1 MSVVQEITIQKD
13 VPATMR
19 DGTTLYANVYRPGGE
34 AGTGTYPVLLTRLP
48 YGKDLPLGTGYV
60 NPVKLAEHGYIVV
73 VQDVRGRFASEGEWN
88 PSVYEFEDGY
98 DTVEWAAGLPGS
110 DGRVGM
116 YGASYFG
123 MTQWQAAVTQPPAL
137 KSLVPGIT
145 YGNYLNG
152 AQFRGGVR
160 ELGLRFYWSEA
171 ILAPDTLVRRYRES
185 PEELRKQLPA
195 LVGVIDRIPEEYDTL
210 PLEDLPDP
218 GGAVPYMFSA
228 LDYNVDA
235 GVWNYLNIDG
245 RYDKVE
251 VPTFHIGGWYD
262 IFIGETLRQ
271 YAAMKEQAAREG
283 FTSPRLLVGPWS
295 HGRFESTVG
304 ELDFGFA
311 ASGLFLNYKGD
322 LADYHLRWFEATV
335 KGNEAALE
343 GQAPVE
349 VFVMGENRWR
359 AYEEWPVPGSREERW
374 YFRSDGG
381 ANTRAGD
388 GNLSREEPASGEPED
403 TYNYDPENPVPTLG
417 GALLM
422 PAVYRPGARDQG
434 PNEDRPDVLCYTSDT
449 LESGYTV
456 LGAVHATLYAASSA
470 PDTDFV
476 VRLVDVYPDGR
487 AIGVADGIIRA
498 SARESYP
505 APGVIQPTEPSL
517 IEPERVYGYAVD
529 LWATG
534 ITFLPGHRIRV
545 EVTSSSFPRWDRNLN
560 TGEDTAHSSR
570 AEVARQ
576 RILHDADHPSH
587 ITLTVVAD

>member
-1 MSVVQEITIQKD
+1 MSHIQEITVQKN
-13 VPATMR
+13 VPATLR
-19 DGTTLYANVYRPGGE
+19 DGTTLYADVYRPGGAAANGE
-34 AGTGTYPVLLTRLP
+34 YPVLLTRLP
-48 YGKDLPLGTGYV
+48 YGKSLPLGVGYL
-60 NPVKLAEHGYIVV
+60 NPVKLAENGYIVV

-88 PSVYEFEDGY
+88 PSVHEFEDGY
-98 DTVEWAAGLPGS
+98 DAVQWAASLPGS

-116 YGASYFG
+116 YGVSYFG
-123 MTQWQAAVTQPPAL
+123 MTQWQAAVMQPPAL
-137 KSLVPGIT
+137 KSLAPGIT

-171 ILAPDTLVRRYRES
+171 ILAPDTLLRRYRES
-185 PEELRKQLPA
+185 PEELQERLPA
-195 LVGVIDRIPEEYDTL
+195 LVNVIDRIPEEYETL
-210 PLEDLPDP
+210 PLEKLPDP
-218 GGAVPYMFSA
+218 GGVVPYLFAA
-228 LDYNVDA
+228 LDYSVAA
-235 GVWNYLNIDG
+235 GVWDYLNIDG
-245 RYDKVE
+245 RYEQVE

-271 YAAMKEQAAREG
+271 YATMKEQAERTG
-283 FTSPRLLVGPWS
+283 LRQPRLLVGPWS

-311 ASGLFLNYKGD
+311 TSSLFLNYKGD

-335 KGNEAALE
+335 KGNEAALD
-343 GQAPVE
+343 GQPPVE

-359 AYEEWPVPGSREERW
+359 SYEEWPVPGSREERW
-374 YFRSDGG
+374 YFHSDGG
-381 ANTRAGD
+381 ANTRSGD
-388 GNLSREEPASGEPED
+388 GELSVEAPGGEPED
-403 TYNYDPENPVPTLG
+403 TYDYDPEDPVPTLG

-422 PAVYRPGARDQG
+422 PPVYRPGARDQS

-476 VRLVDVYPDGR
+476 ARLVDVYPDGR

-498 SARESYP
+498 GARESYP
-505 APGVIQPTEPSL
+505 EPGVVQPVEPSP
-517 IEPERVYGYAVD
+517 IEPERVYEYTID

-534 ITFLPGHRIRV
+534 ITFLPGHQIRV

-570 AEVARQ
+570 AVVARQ
-576 RILHDADHPSH
+576 RILHDAEHPSH
-587 ITLTVVAD
+587 VTLTVVDG